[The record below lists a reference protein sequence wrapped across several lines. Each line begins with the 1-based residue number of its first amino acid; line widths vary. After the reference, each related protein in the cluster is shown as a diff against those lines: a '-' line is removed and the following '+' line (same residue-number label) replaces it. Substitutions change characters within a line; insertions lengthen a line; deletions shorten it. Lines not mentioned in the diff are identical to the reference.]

1 MEKQQKSHT
10 DDDDEV
16 EIRNNYVKNE
26 LLEAAKNYI
35 KENCNEKGEDLSSH
49 EKTHSESASV
59 KILPS
64 AVIEVEKIVEG
75 EMAKDAGIILNIL
88 DNLTVE
94 PPEKFS
100 VESVERSGVIIK
112 ANTLSDKKVKLNT
125 AIILSCPFCEF
136 TFTDVDNLKEHIEH
150 NHLDYKGRTKT

>member
-1 MEKQQKSHT
+1 MEKHQKSHT
-10 DDDDEV
+10 DDDEV

-64 AVIEVEKIVEG
+64 AVIEVEKIVDG
-75 EMAKDAGIILNIL
+75 EMAKDAGNIL
-88 DNLTVE
+88 DDLTVE
-94 PPEKFS
+94 PPEKF
-100 VESVERSGVIIK
+100 
-112 ANTLSDKKVKLNT
+112 
-125 AIILSCPFCEF
+125 
-136 TFTDVDNLKEHIEH
+136 
-150 NHLDYKGRTKT
+150 